1 MNIVRIAEALPFAQ
15 PFYGKSL
22 NRNELMRFRLLLV
35 DDGIVHPFIDCSPF
49 TPQACGSPP
58 SSRSCNSI
66 VSVSANTI
74 LDEYEFCFSTG
85 VGQPRRLG

>member
-49 TPQACGSPP
+49 TP
-58 SSRSCNSI
+58 
-66 VSVSANTI
+66 
-74 LDEYEFCFSTG
+74 
-85 VGQPRRLG
+85 